1 MSSSKKNI
9 NEMNEEESEMKF
21 TFDETNYAQVL
32 RRKALAEGKAEGK
45 EEGGYMVAKNLLRK
59 GISIDIIAKT
69 TSCLQPV
76 PKYSGPVKLVTKRG
90 GRYGIFVGRVLY

>member
-32 RRKALAEGKAEGK
+32 RRKALAEGK

-59 GISIDIIAKT
+59 GISIDIIAET

>member
-32 RRKALAEGKAEGK
+32 RRKALAEGK
-45 EEGGYMVAKNLLRK
+45 EEGGLYGCEKFIEKRN
-59 GISIDIIAKT
+59 ID
-69 TSCLQPV
+69 
-76 PKYSGPVKLVTKRG
+76 
-90 GRYGIFVGRVLY
+90 